1 MKRIVIIVMA
11 IVAVVVL
18 TGLSNPVKNLT
29 TYQVTCLTTA
39 TSLRGSKGALS
50 AMTLWNNTATEAYI
64 GGSDV
69 NATDKGMPICTAATC
84 YDSKFPVDG
93 GDGYCMS
100 AGGAV
105 VLTITAG
112 R

>member
-1 MKRIVIIVMA
+1 MKRIMIIMA
-11 IVAVVVL
+11 ALVAVLVL
-18 TGLSNPVKNLT
+18 TGLSNPVRNLT

-39 TSLRGSKGALS
+39 TSLRGAKGALS
-50 AMTLWNNTATEAYI
+50 ALTLWNNTATAAFI

-69 NATDKGMPICTAATC
+69 NATTAGMPICTSASC
-84 YDSKFPVDG
+84 YDSKFSIDG

>member
-11 IVAVVVL
+11 LVAVLVL
-18 TGLSNPVKNLT
+18 TGLSNPVKNLV

-39 TSLRGSKGALS
+39 TPLRGAKGALS
-50 AMTLWNNTATEAYI
+50 ALTVWNGTATAAFI

-69 NATDKGMPICTAATC
+69 NATTAGMPICTTASC

-100 AGGAV
+100 VGGAV

>member
-1 MKRIVIIVMA
+1 MKRFSLL
-11 IVAVVVL
+11 AVGML
-18 TGLSNPVKNLT
+18 LLMGLSNPLRNLT

-39 TSLRGSKGALS
+39 TPLNGDKGALS
-50 AMTLWNNTATEAYI
+50 AVALWNGSATAAFI

-69 NATDKGMPICTAATC
+69 NATDKGMPICTTASCYAAT
-84 YDSKFPVDG
+84 FPIDG
-93 GDGYCMS
+93 GTGYCMS
-100 AGGAV
+100 VGGAV